1 MAGYVTL
8 VIVKYINLPKSV
20 AGLKPILIVP
30 LLSVFITGALMVL
43 VIGEPIK
50 FLLDS
55 LTAFLENLG
64 NTNAAIMGL
73 LIGMMVA
80 FERQPGEEYEIR
92 YTLVDV
98 NEVCNKE
105 KSFPNEW
112 ITRHGTDISEEFLSY
127 VRPLIQG
134 EVSRPMKDGLPLYC
148 FRR

>member
-1 MAGYVTL
+1 MAVEIRAEPLWHRPARELNVSQRCSGMVAASKD
-8 VIVKYINLPKSV
+8 VEEAAV
-20 AGLKPILIVP
+20 AGAYGVQAALN
-30 LLSVFITGALMVL
+30 GA
-43 VIGEPIK
+43 
-50 FLLDS
+50 
-55 LTAFLENLG
+55 T
-64 NTNAAIMGL
+64 
-73 LIGMMVA
+73 GMMVA

-105 KSFPNEW
+105 KSFPKEW